1 MSSAEARRYRLTP
14 RALEDLDEIWRYS
27 AETWS
32 IAQADRYVDE
42 LVRAFEAL
50 AAFPSLARERHE
62 FSPPV
67 RIHVHLDQ
75 LIIYVLVHDRVDIL
89 RLLGGRQDWVSI
101 LRAAE
106 D

>member
-1 MSSAEARRYRLTP
+1 MSSDEGPYRLTP
-14 RALEDLDEIWRYS
+14 RALEDLDDIWRYS
-27 AETWS
+27 AETSS

-50 AAFPSLARERHE
+50 AAFPFLARERHE

-67 RIHVHLDQ
+67 RIQVHLKQ
-75 LIIYVLVHDRVDIL
+75 LVLAGNRVDIL
-89 RLLGGRQDWVSI
+89 RVLGGPPDWVAI

>member
-1 MSSAEARRYRLTP
+1 MSSVEGRPYRLTP

-32 IAQADRYVDE
+32 IAQADRYIDE

-50 AAFPSLARERHE
+50 AAFPSLARERPE

-75 LIIYVLVHDRVDIL
+75 LIVYVLVHDRVNIL
-89 RLLGGRQDWVSI
+89 RLLGGRQDWVAI

>member
-1 MSSAEARRYRLTP
+1 MSSVEGRPYRLTP

-32 IAQADRYVDE
+32 LEQADHYIDE

-50 AAFPSLARERHE
+50 AAFPSLARERLE

-75 LIIYVLVHDRVDIL
+75 LIVYVLADDRVEIL
-89 RLLGGRQDWVSI
+89 RLLGGRQDWVAI
-101 LRAAE
+101 LRSAE

>member
-1 MSSAEARRYRLTP
+1 MSSVEGRRYRLTP

-32 IAQADRYVDE
+32 IAQADRYIDE

-50 AAFPSLARERHE
+50 AAFLSLARERHE
-62 FSPPV
+62 FTPPV

-75 LIIYVLVHDRVDIL
+75 LIVYAVSHDHLEIL
-89 RLLGGRQDWVSI
+89 RLLGGRQDWVAI

>member
-1 MSSAEARRYRLTP
+1 MSSVEGRRYRLSP
-14 RALEDLDEIWRYS
+14 RALADLDEIWRYS
-27 AETWS
+27 AEAWS
-32 IAQADRYVDE
+32 IAQADRHIDE
-42 LVRAFEAL
+42 LVRAFEAF

-75 LIIYVLVHDRVDIL
+75 LVVYVLAHDRVEIL
-89 RLLGGRQDWVSI
+89 RLLGGRQDWVAI